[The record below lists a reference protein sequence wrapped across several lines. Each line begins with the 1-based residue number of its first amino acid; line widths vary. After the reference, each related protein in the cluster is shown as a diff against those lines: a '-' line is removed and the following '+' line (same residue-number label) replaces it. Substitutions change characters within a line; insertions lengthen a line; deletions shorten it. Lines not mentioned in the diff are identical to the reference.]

1 MRNQLLKLALFVA
14 LLSMVATV
22 YSCTIE
28 EVAPLPEDV
37 AADSGPT
44 GPDLELLEAGLTVDG
59 TTLALGATMASATEL
74 LGAAQVRE
82 MGSAGLVH
90 SYPSLGVE
98 LWTQG
103 SDTIASIHLVPGYPG
118 GAADQIVPGADDA
131 LVVETLGVG
140 IADPF
145 GLGRHYPDRG
155 LFVGVAKEKVES
167 ITLTAA
173 K

>member
-1 MRNQLLKLALFVA
+1 
-14 LLSMVATV
+14 
-22 YSCTIE
+22 
-28 EVAPLPEDV
+28 
-37 AADSGPT
+37 
-44 GPDLELLEAGLTVDG
+44 
-59 TTLALGATMASATEL
+59 L
-74 LGAAQVRE
+74 LGAAEQVRK
-82 MGSAGLVH
+82 MGSAGTVH

-118 GAADQIVPGADDA
+118 GAADQIVPGTDDA
-131 LVVETLGVG
+131 VVVETLGVG

-167 ITLTAA
+167 ITITAA
-173 K
+173 E